1 MCLVVFAWQAHPQYR
16 LIVAGNRD
24 ESHGRPT
31 QDAHWWPDNESI
43 LAGRDLQAGG
53 TWLAMSRSGRFA
65 TVTNFREGQSSRAGI
80 ESRGA
85 LVTGFAAGSQ
95 TLREFES
102 SISME
107 DYAGF
112 SLLASDGESMSYLS
126 NRDDLEADLG
136 PGIYGLSNASL
147 DTPWS
152 KVIRAKAGLET
163 LIENDA
169 VNETELRRLLADRT
183 PAAVDD
189 IAADDLPFEIAR
201 ALSAPFIVAPEYG
214 TRSSTT
220 VLWGND
226 GVVEFSERRFDP
238 SGKATGDS
246 RFRFFVGDG
255 PRGVRPHF

>member
-16 LIVAGNRD
+16 LILAGNRD
-24 ESHGRPT
+24 ESHQRPT

-53 TWLAMSRSGRFA
+53 TWLAMSKSGRFA
-65 TVTNFREGQSSRAGI
+65 TVTNFRERQGRKAMV
-80 ESRGA
+80 ESRGT
-85 LVTGFAAGSQ
+85 LVTDFVGGSQ
-95 TLREFES
+95 SFGEFES
-102 SISME
+102 SILNK

-112 SLLASDGESMSYLS
+112 SLLVSDGESMFYLS
-126 NRDDLEADLG
+126 NRDELEANVA

-152 KVIRAKAGLET
+152 KVVRAKAGLES
-163 LIENDA
+163 LIEDDA
-169 VNETELRRLLADRT
+169 VNETELLRLLADRT
-183 PAAVDD
+183 PAAVHD

-201 ALSAPFIVAPEYG
+201 ALTAPFIMAPDYG

-226 GVVEFSERRFDP
+226 DVVEFSERRFDP
-238 SGKATGDS
+238 AGRTTGDS
-246 RFRFFVGDG
+246 RFRFVLE
-255 PRGVRPHF
+255 

>member
-16 LIVAGNRD
+16 LILAGNRD
-24 ESHGRPT
+24 ESHQRPT
-31 QDAHWWPDNESI
+31 QDAHWWPDKESI

-53 TWLAMSRSGRFA
+53 TWLAMSKSGRFA
-65 TVTNFREGQSSRAGI
+65 TVTNFRERPGRKAMF
-80 ESRGA
+80 ESRGT
-85 LVTGFAAGSQ
+85 LVTAFVAGSQ
-95 TLREFES
+95 SLREFES
-102 SISME
+102 SISNK

-112 SLLASDGESMSYLS
+112 SLLLSDGESMFYLS
-126 NRDDLEADLG
+126 NRDDLEANVA

-152 KVIRAKAGLET
+152 KVVRAKACLES

-169 VNETELRRLLADRT
+169 VNETELLRLLSDRT

-189 IAADDLPFEIAR
+189 VAADDLPFEIAR
-201 ALSAPFIVAPEYG
+201 ALTAPFIMAPDYG

-226 GVVEFSERRFDP
+226 DVVEFSERRFDP
-238 SGKATGDS
+238 AGRTTGDS
-246 RFRFFVGDG
+246 RFRFVLE
-255 PRGVRPHF
+255 

>member
-16 LIVAGNRD
+16 LILAGNRD
-24 ESHGRPT
+24 ESHQRPT
-31 QDAHWWPDNESI
+31 QDAHWWPDNESL

-53 TWLAMSRSGRFA
+53 TWLAMSKSGRFA
-65 TVTNFREGQSSRAGI
+65 TVTNFHERHGRQAMV

-85 LVTGFAAGSQ
+85 LVTDFVGGSQ
-95 TLREFES
+95 SLGEFES
-102 SISME
+102 SISNK

-112 SLLASDGESMSYLS
+112 SLLVCDGESMSYLS
-126 NRDDLEADLG
+126 NRDDLEANVA

-152 KVIRAKAGLET
+152 KVVRAKACLES

-169 VNETELRRLLADRT
+169 VNDTELLRLLSDRT
-183 PAAVDD
+183 PAAADD
-189 IAADDLPFEIAR
+189 VAADDLPFEIAR
-201 ALSAPFIVAPEYG
+201 ALTAPFIMAPEYG

-226 GVVEFSERRFDP
+226 DVVEFSERRFDP
-238 SGKATGDS
+238 AGRTTGDS
-246 RFRFFVGDG
+246 RFRFVLE
-255 PRGVRPHF
+255 